1 MWGCDKMKECG
12 KLGKMVMFEEIVHSS
27 VGKRHDL
34 TVKLRVQALNKN
46 SEYKDIS
53 LELISR

>member
-1 MWGCDKMKECG
+1 MQECG
-12 KLGKMVMFEEIVHSS
+12 KLGKMVMFAEIVHAN